1 MASTMSNGKLVTQAA
16 RTRRRLSIR
25 SLLRPHIG
33 ALTLGSIAIARES
46 AANLLQPWP
55 LKIVLDEVLR
65 SHESHAWAMRMVHR
79 LVGSDT
85 LAILKFACVA
95 VLAIAVLD
103 AICTFGEKYLT
114 TSVGQWVSY
123 DLRLTLYAHIQKL
136 SLAFHDHKRTGDLI
150 SRVTDD
156 IDAIQS
162 FIMNGL
168 LGVLIN
174 AMTLVGMIGVMFYLN
189 WKFTLIALS
198 VVPALFAIVYSYTRR
213 IKKAS
218 REVRKKEGEITSVVE
233 EVLSSIRVVKAFARE
248 DYEVQRLEQESLEA
262 VDIAL
267 RARSLKAKLTPLVG
281 IVVAVGTGLVL
292 WFGARLVMAGALTA
306 GSLVVF
312 ILYLAKM
319 YKPMQEI
326 SKMADTYSKAAVG
339 YERIQEIVQT
349 HVMVMDGRRARP
361 APKFKGEIEF
371 DHVSFSYDP
380 GSLVLKNINLQ
391 MRAGEVSALVGP
403 TGAGKTSII
412 SLQCQRIHRQASRP
426 LQHCTR
432 RAWHDALRRAAATN
446 RYRPCGDSEH
456 SYSDFG
462 RAHNRSGLGF
472 GETGVRSPGPLDA
485 RKDRC
490 CDCSSPLN
498 HSACGRHLRHQEW
511 RDC

>member
-1 MASTMSNGKLVTQAA
+1 MSNGKLVTQAA
-16 RTRRRLSIR
+16 RARRRLSIR

-33 ALTLGSIAIARES
+33 ALTLGSIAIAGES
-46 AANLLQPWP
+46 AANLLQSWP

-198 VVPALFAIVYSYTRR
+198 VVPAMFAIVYSYTRR
-213 IKKAS
+213 IKKDS
-218 REVRKKEGEITSVVE
+218 RGE
-233 EVLSSIRVVKAFARE
+233 SIRTR
-248 DYEVQRLEQESLEA
+248 RL
-262 VDIAL
+262 
-267 RARSLKAKLTPLVG
+267 RSTAP
-281 IVVAVGTGLVL
+281 GTGE
-292 WFGARLVMAGALTA
+292 
-306 GSLVVF
+306 
-312 ILYLAKM
+312 
-319 YKPMQEI
+319 P
-326 SKMADTYSKAAVG
+326 
-339 YERIQEIVQT
+339 
-349 HVMVMDGRRARP
+349 
-361 APKFKGEIEF
+361 
-371 DHVSFSYDP
+371 
-380 GSLVLKNINLQ
+380 
-391 MRAGEVSALVGP
+391 
-403 TGAGKTSII
+403 
-412 SLQCQRIHRQASRP
+412 
-426 LQHCTR
+426 
-432 RAWHDALRRAAATN
+432 
-446 RYRPCGDSEH
+446 
-456 SYSDFG
+456 
-462 RAHNRSGLGF
+462 
-472 GETGVRSPGPLDA
+472 
-485 RKDRC
+485 
-490 CDCSSPLN
+490 
-498 HSACGRHLRHQEW
+498 
-511 RDC
+511 